1 MVMEKVITA
10 TYGGTNAKV
19 GDLLVNRL
27 LPSRYMTAVGPFIF
41 LDHVY
46 PTQKSP
52 GTVQQPNG
60 DFAHP
65 HRGIVTFTY
74 LFSGSLEHFD
84 SKGNHGIVSAGGA
97 QWMNSGNG
105 IIHDEHESP
114 EFQATGGTLHGLQF
128 WINLPAENKAQE
140 GGYLA
145 LQPDSIPELELPDS
159 AGVLRVVIGS
169 YGDHQSPVQT
179 FTTQFMYHIRLNP
192 KASYTLGTKA
202 GLEYAAFVPVEVKIN
217 GHQLANSEVAM
228 FADSDGTIALSNC
241 GITAQDVIIF
251 GGEPYTEPIFAE
263 GPFVMN
269 NRLEVAH
276 AYRDFFNGDY
286 GTIDYSIANEQQAV

>member
-1 MVMEKVITA
+1 MEKVITA
-10 TYGGTNAKV
+10 TYGGANAKV

-27 LPSRYMTAVGPFIF
+27 LPNRYMTAVGPFIF
-41 LDHVY
+41 LDHIY
-46 PTQKSP
+46 P
-52 GTVQQPNG
+52 VQRAPKKVQAPNG

-84 SKGNHGIVSAGGA
+84 SKGNHGIVNAGGA
-97 QWMNSGNG
+97 QWMNAGNG

-128 WINLPAENKAQE
+128 WINLPAAIKEQE

-145 LQPDSIPELELPDS
+145 LQPEAIPELELPEA

-169 YGDHQSPVQT
+169 YGDHVSPVKT
-179 FTTQFMYHIRLNP
+179 FTRQFMYHIKLNP
-192 KASYTLGTKA
+192 KGSYTLDTKA
-202 GLEYAAFVPVEVKIN
+202 GLEYAVFVPADGKVN
-217 GHQLANSEVAM
+217 GQQVANSEVAM
-228 FADSDGTIALSNC
+228 FEDSDGSITLSNC
-241 GITAQDVIIF
+241 GITGQDVIIF

-263 GPFVMN
+263 GPFVMG

-286 GTIDYSIANEQQAV
+286 GSIDYHHASTEEKTA